1 MKRALAIIIVAL
13 LAIGMIATLFIP
25 ALVSG
30 RP

>member
-1 MKRALAIIIVAL
+1 MKRAFAVIIVVL
-13 LAIGMIATLFIP
+13 LAIGMVATLFIP